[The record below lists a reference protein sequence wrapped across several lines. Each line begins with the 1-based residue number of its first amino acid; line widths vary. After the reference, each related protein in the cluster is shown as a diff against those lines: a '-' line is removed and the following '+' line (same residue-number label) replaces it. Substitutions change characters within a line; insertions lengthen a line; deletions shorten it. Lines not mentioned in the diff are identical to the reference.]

1 MSGSPSSI
9 GWGWQQYGFFPFGSS
24 DWSEEVT
31 WRILPLYK
39 HDQDLVVTGV
49 AYPLRKFI
57 NAIKPLLEE
66 LRFKWQEFP
75 YLWDANRCPLSN
87 LPQLAYTVGL
97 VDDAS
102 KPEVLRRSQVLNVAQ
117 LVINKGNDR
126 GYEIIAAL
134 NGLLVTITPLWAA
147 DCFTT
152 PSASL
157 SNTGPSSYYATFG
170 NFAADQVILDEV
182 FDDFYAKW
190 PKTLAWETP
199 CRTAWL
205 DLYFYAPGD
214 VEIADFESVANS
226 IAQDVLRVLPIH
238 VRLRNVTYDGPRAV
252 AGGWTIPVQ
261 GAAAAVAGGWTIPV
275 TGAQMVASG
284 WTIPVVAIPAP

>member
-9 GWGWQQYGFFPFGSS
+9 GFGWQQWGFFPFGSS
-24 DWSEEVT
+24 DWAEEVT
-31 WRILPLYK
+31 WEILPVYK
-39 HDQDLVVTGV
+39 REQDIEITGV
-49 AYPLRKFI
+49 QYPLRKLI
-57 NAIKPLLEE
+57 DSLKPLLEA

-87 LPQLAYTVGL
+87 LPQLAYSVGL
-97 VDDAS
+97 VDDTS
-102 KPEVLRRSQVLNVAQ
+102 KSEELRRSQVLNVAQ
-117 LVINKGNDR
+117 LVLNKGNDR

-134 NGLLVTITPLWAA
+134 NGLLVLITPLWAA

-152 PSASL
+152 PSTDFSAS
-157 SNTGPSSYYATFG
+157 GPTEFFGTFA
-170 NFAADQVILDEV
+170 NFAADEIILDETY
-182 FDDFYAKW
+182 DDFYAKW
-190 PKTLAWETP
+190 PKTLTWDHP

-205 DLYFYAPGD
+205 DLFFYAPGD
-214 VEIADFESVANS
+214 VEIDDFESIANS

-238 VRLRNVTYDGPRAV
+238 VRLRNVTYDGPRAA

-275 TGAQMVASG
+275 TGALMAAAG
-284 WTIPVVAIPAP
+284 WTIPVVATPAP

>member
-1 MSGSPSSI
+1 MSGGPSSI
-9 GWGWQQYGFFPFGSS
+9 GFGWQQWGSFPFGSS

-31 WRILPLYK
+31 WKILPLYN
-39 HDQDLVVTGV
+39 HDLDSTITGV
-49 AYPLRKFI
+49 PIPLRRWI
-57 NAIKPLLEE
+57 NALKPLLEE
-66 LRFKWQEFP
+66 LRIKWQTFP
-75 YLWDANRCPLSN
+75 ALWNADTCPISN

-102 KPEVLRRSQVLNVAQ
+102 KPESLRRSQILNVAQ

-152 PSASL
+152 PSSAF
-157 SNTGPSSYYATFG
+157 NTTPPSEFYGTFG
-170 NFAADQVILDEV
+170 NFPADMIILDEV
-182 FDDFYAKW
+182 YDDLYAKW
-190 PKTLAWETP
+190 PKTLTWETP

-205 DLYFYAPGD
+205 DLFVHAPGD
-214 VEIADFESVANS
+214 IEIDDFESVASS

-238 VRLRNVTYDGPRAV
+238 VRLRNVTFDGPRVA